1 MYIEKTKSLRTAD
14 SEATT
19 TTTTIM
25 EDKFNAASVPP
36 PSTSSSASDKTD
48 NDESSL
54 MDIGNWFMSLSRR
67 RKSFTNKENNQN
79 VSSNL
84 MAETTQTNQSNNSLV
99 NISCSSSAN
108 GSSGETGS
116 GLACT
121 AKKITSS
128 KNSSNNILYVLGKC
142 LKLKFRAKQQND
154 LMSLTST
161 VTSRRN
167 IAATAPTVT
176 STVDRCTSNGI
187 LNTDS
192 MLQHQ
197 TMAISN
203 AYVECPSPL
212 PTASIDTVITSSTV
226 PISTTQ
232 SSNSME
238 RCTTIV
244 RPNFNEIINIERE
257 SNPSSTVSSIEQAM
271 REEKLSMNA
280 YGWYRG
286 SLSRCV
292 AQKKLQGQPDGSFLI
307 RDSQTKGCNFTLSF
321 RSAGITLHYRIEN
334 SDGDW

>member
-1 MYIEKTKSLRTAD
+1 
-14 SEATT
+14 
-19 TTTTIM
+19 M
-25 EDKFNAASVPP
+25 EDKFNAASLPP
-36 PSTSSSASDKTD
+36 PSTSSESDKPD

-79 VSSNL
+79 VSSAL
-84 MAETTQTNQSNNSLV
+84 MAESSQTNHSNNSLV
-99 NISCSSSAN
+99 NNSCSSSAN

-128 KNSSNNILYVLGKC
+128 KNSNNNILYVLGKC

-154 LMSLTST
+154 LMSLTT
-161 VTSRRN
+161 ATSRRG
-167 IAATAPTVT
+167 ITATAPAV
-176 STVDRCTSNGI
+176 SSAVDRCTSNGI
-187 LNTDS
+187 LNNDS

-197 TMAISN
+197 NMAISN
-203 AYVECPSPL
+203 AYVECPSPPL
-212 PTASIDTVITSSTV
+212 TVDTVITV
-226 PISTTQ
+226 PLISTTQ
-232 SSNSME
+232 ASNSLNISAE
-238 RCTTIV
+238 RCTTLV
-244 RPNFNEIINIERE
+244 RPNFNEIIIERE
-257 SNPSSTVSSIEQAM
+257 SNPSNTVSSIEQAM
-271 REEKLSMNA
+271 HEEKLSMNA

-334 SDGDW
+334 TDGDW